1 MMRAGVDMDD
11 EFDELEDEED
21 DDVRTSGQRRAGED
35 DVLRRSLALG
45 FLAMVPMFAAYEL
58 ALLATPGDERSTS
71 ELVLFRLLSLF
82 GDHADPARWI
92 ALGTFSLLAL
102 VHCLRHHWALGPR
115 LARIVIEG
123 AIGAVAIGPILIA
136 LIHMFGD
143 ALPPLSLASEPSGPP
158 GLAQAGFVFG
168 AGAYEEVV
176 FRVGLYSALYFV
188 ALRVG
193 VDFFGL
199 RRGLV
204 RWVAEALGLFGS
216 AGLFAAF
223 HLALFVAWLGPGG
236 EDFDLAVF
244 TYRGLAGILLG
255 VIFRW
260 RGPGVAAWTHGLFNF
275 ALLLGAGPDVF
286 L

>member
-1 MMRAGVDMDD
+1 MRGNEADMDD
-11 EFDELEDEED
+11 DFEDEEYED
-21 DDVRTSGQRRAGED
+21 AGAPED
-35 DVLRRSLALG
+35 RPVGEADVLRRSLALG

-92 ALGTFSLLAL
+92 ALGTFSVLAL

-115 LARIVIEG
+115 LARIVFEG

-136 LIHMFGD
+136 LIHLFGD

-158 GLAQAGFVFG
+158 DLAQAGFVFG

-193 VDFFGL
+193 DFFGL
-199 RRGLV
+199 RSGLV
-204 RWVAEALGLFGS
+204 RWGAEAVGLFGS
-216 AGLFAAF
+216 AALFAAF

-255 VIFRW
+255 LIFRW

>member
-1 MMRAGVDMDD
+1 MDD
-11 EFDELEDEED
+11 DYEEDEEEYEEED
-21 DDVRTSGQRRAGED
+21 YEEVPGAGPQPVEGD

-82 GDHADPARWI
+82 GEQADLARWI
-92 ALGTFSLLAL
+92 ALVTFSVLAL

-115 LARIVIEG
+115 LVRIVIEG
-123 AIGAVAIGPILIA
+123 TIGAVVIGPILIA
-136 LIHMFGD
+136 LIRLFGES
-143 ALPPLSLASEPSGPP
+143 LPPLPLASEPSGPP
-158 GLAQAGFVFG
+158 DLAQAGFVFG

-176 FRVGLYSALYFV
+176 FRVGIYSALYFV

-193 VDFFGL
+193 DFFGM
-199 RRGLV
+199 RRGAL
-204 RWVAEALGLFGS
+204 RWSAEAFGLFGS
-216 AGLFAAF
+216 AALFSAF

-244 TYRGLAGILLG
+244 TYRALAGILLG
-255 VIFRW
+255 LIFRW
-260 RGPGVAAWTHGLFNF
+260 RGPGVAAWTHGMFNF